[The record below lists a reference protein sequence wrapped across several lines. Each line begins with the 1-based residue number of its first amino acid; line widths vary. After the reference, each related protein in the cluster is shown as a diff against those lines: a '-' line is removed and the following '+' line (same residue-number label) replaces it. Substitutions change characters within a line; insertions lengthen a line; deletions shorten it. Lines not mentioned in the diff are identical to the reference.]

1 MPDIIDEIL
10 TGPRKRLHP
19 GGTKGKG
26 TRGGKGRDFQV
37 KCATTKEE
45 RAVFQKAIVAELGGD
60 LPGPALRI
68 LLIRLAKKHDLLPAE
83 YAED

>member
-1 MPDIIDEIL
+1 VPDLIDQIL
-10 TGPRKRLHP
+10 EGPRKRLHP

-45 RAVFQKAIVAELGGD
+45 RAVFQKAIVAELGGE
-60 LPGPALRI
+60 PGPGLRI
-68 LLIRLAKKHDLLPAE
+68 LLIQLAKKHQLLSAD